1 MALQPGSVVGPYTI
15 LAPLGA
21 GGMGEVYRARDT
33 RIGRDVAVKV
43 LSASYAE
50 DPDRLKRF
58 EQEARAVG
66 ALNHPN
72 LLVLFDVGRH
82 DGSPYLVSEL
92 LEGSTLREALG
103 RAALSVRKA
112 IDYGVQI
119 VRGLAAAHDKGV
131 VHRDLKPE
139 NLFITTDGRVKILDF
154 GLARVTRSGPADT
167 SAGTV
172 SAPTEPGVVLGTLGY
187 MAPEQVR
194 GLPADHR
201 ADIFA
206 FGSVLYEMVTGQRAF
221 RGETSADTLSAILHR
236 EPPEMTA
243 SGREVPPALERIL
256 RRCLEKSA
264 SERFQSAHD
273 LAFALEALSGSGVA
287 VAAPPEGGRGRFGVM
302 RLAAGLAGLA
312 ALGLAYGYVQR
323 QDAGVPE
330 SNVSFQQLT
339 FRQGWLWEARFGPDG
354 TVFYSARWGGGEDD
368 VYFTRPGNPEGR
380 ALGFAGAQV
389 ASVSPSG
396 ELALLLRAGD
406 DERRTLARL
415 SFPGGAPRE
424 LASNVNAAD
433 WSPDGQDLATIRF
446 SNRIEFP
453 TGKVLFE
460 SDTGLSLP
468 RFSPRGDRI
477 AFLENTS
484 ESGTRRAGTI
494 WSVDLAGKKTRL
506 FKGQVEPADGLAWS
520 AGGDELWFVYTPE
533 TGEGT
538 ALRAVDRKGTVRDI
552 RAFDGWV
559 GLKDIAP
566 NGDVLLQR
574 LLYQQVLVLID
585 RDGSQKDLTW
595 LNRSV
600 VADLSEDGK
609 TVLFTENIR
618 ASPLVYVRRTDAAD
632 AVRLGEGAARALSPD
647 GKWALGIVKDTVVLY
662 PLGAGQ
668 PRILPLAGVRP
679 PFNIHWALF
688 FPDGKRLLLSVN
700 FGDPVG
706 ACRGSAFPCADPAA
720 NSRLYALDIE
730 TGRAERL
737 TPAEQSAG
745 TSMTHPFSP
754 DGRRLLATVADD
766 RPYGIYTLDGGS
778 FEDIGLSLSDLPIR
792 WSSDGRYVFYG
803 SRTWK
808 DQRLLYR
815 LDLRTRRKELWKELP
830 PVDALGEVDWV
841 VTTGDGKGIAYTYE
855 RAQAD
860 LYLVKG
866 LR

>member
-43 LSASYAE
+43 LSASYAH

-58 EQEARAVG
+58 EQEARTVG

-82 DGSPYLVSEL
+82 DGAPYLVSEL
-92 LEGSTLREALG
+92 LEGWTLREAIG
-103 RAALSVRKA
+103 RAAPSVRKA
-112 IDYGVQI
+112 IDQGAQI
-119 VRGLAAAHDKGV
+119 ARGLAAAHDKGV

-139 NLFITTDGRVKILDF
+139 NLFLTTEGRVKILDF
-154 GLARVTRSGPADT
+154 GLARVTTTGSAAD
-167 SAGTV
+167 SSVGTV
-172 SAPTEPGVVLGTLGY
+172 SSPTEPGVMLGTLGY

-236 EPPEMTA
+236 EPPEMGA
-243 SGREVPPALERIL
+243 SGREVPPSLERIL

-273 LAFALEALSGSGVA
+273 LGFALEALSGSGVA
-287 VAAPPEGGRGRFGVM
+287 VVAGHEEGLKRHRTM
-302 RLAAGLAGLA
+302 ALAAGLAGLA

-323 QDAGVPE
+323 QGAGVRA
-330 SNVSFQQLT
+330 SDVSFQQLT
-339 FRQGWLWEARFGPDG
+339 FRQGGLHEARFGPDG
-354 TVFYSARWGGGEDD
+354 TVFYSAHWGGGEDD
-368 VYFTRPGNPEGR
+368 VYFTRPGNAEGR
-380 ALGFAGAQV
+380 ALGFEDAQV
-389 ASVSPSG
+389 VSVSPSG
-396 ELALLLRAGD
+396 ELALLMHAGD

-424 LASNVNAAD
+424 LASNVNDAD
-433 WSPDGQDLATIRF
+433 WSPDGQDMATIRF
-446 SNRIEFP
+446 SGKLEFP
-453 TGKVLFE
+453 AGKVLYE
-460 SDTGLSLP
+460 SDTSISLP
-468 RFSPRGDRI
+468 RFSPKGDRI
-477 AFLENTS
+477 AFLERSS
-484 ESGTRRAGTI
+484 ESGARPAGTI
-494 WSVDLAGKKTRL
+494 WSVDLAANKTRL
-506 FKGQVEPADGLAWS
+506 FSGAVTEDDGLAWS
-520 AGGDELWFVYTPE
+520 PGGDELWFVSLPE

-538 ALRAVDRKGTVRDI
+538 VLRAVDRKGKVRDI

-559 GLKDIAP
+559 GLEDIAP

-574 LLYQQVLVLID
+574 VLFQQGLVVID
-585 RDGSQKDLTW
+585 RDGKEKDVTW
-595 LNRSV
+595 LNRSG

-609 TVLFTENIR
+609 AVLFTETIR
-618 ASPLVYVRRTDAAD
+618 ESPFVHLRRMDAAD
-632 AVRLGEGAARALSPD
+632 AVRLGEGQAKALSPD
-647 GKWALGIVKDTVVLY
+647 GKWALGIAKETFVLY

-668 PRILPLAGVRP
+668 PRVLPLVGVKRP
-679 PFNIHWALF
+679 FDIHWALF

-700 FGDPVG
+700 F
-706 ACRGSAFPCADPAA
+706 ADTDNA
-720 NSRLYALDIE
+720 RLYAIDIE
-730 TGRAERL
+730 TGRAEPL
-737 TPAEQSAG
+737 TPEGESAG

-754 DGRRLLATVADD
+754 DGRRLLATVADN
-766 RPYGIYTLDGGS
+766 RPYGIYTLEGGG
-778 FEDIGLSLSDLPIR
+778 FEDIGLSLLDLPLR
-792 WSSDGRYVFYG
+792 WSSDGRYVFYR
-803 SRTWK
+803 SRK
-808 DQRLLYR
+808 DQRLLNR

-830 PVDALGEVDWV
+830 RVDALSQVSWV
-841 VTTGDGKGIAYTYE
+841 VTTGDGKGIAYSYTRE
-855 RAQAD
+855 QAD